1 LLQEIEVQPE
11 SCVFVADSRFYGLWY
26 LCWMEL
32 SCDSDV
38 PDMR

>member
-11 SCVFVADSRFYGLWY
+11 SRVFVVYSRFYGLWY

-32 SCDSDV
+32 S
-38 PDMR
+38 